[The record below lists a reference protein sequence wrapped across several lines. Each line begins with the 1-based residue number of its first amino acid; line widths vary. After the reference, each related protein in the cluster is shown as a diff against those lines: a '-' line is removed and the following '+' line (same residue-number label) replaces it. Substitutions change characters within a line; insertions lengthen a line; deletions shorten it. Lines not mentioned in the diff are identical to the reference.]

1 MQSMWVQLV
10 CFKQQWIGGIFPVL
24 PVSHMA
30 IDCIFAVLM
39 SLSVFILLSKVQNGH
54 LQQHRLCACSVF
66 THVILYRD
74 FFLLHMK
81 PKIAHSPRS
90 FILEKMLIPVG
101 SSWA

>member
-10 CFKQQWIGGIFPVL
+10 CFKQQWIGGIFPDL

-54 LQQHRLCACSVF
+54 LQQHRLCACSVS
-66 THVILYRD
+66 
-74 FFLLHMK
+74 
-81 PKIAHSPRS
+81 HSLCDS
-90 FILEKMLIPVG
+90 V
-101 SSWA
+101 